1 MAGSDVSHFS
11 FKEGWLVRPTV
22 HPFMEKQWLSA
33 HSIPFAAEKIT
44 TFAPSNKLNLWYSI

>member
-11 FKEGWLVRPTV
+11 FNEGGMVWPMV
-22 HPFMEKQWLSA
+22 HPFMEKQGLSA
-33 HSIPFAAEKIT
+33 RSIPFAAEKIT